1 MPVPRGQ
8 ALLFYYLHLQRNM
21 LGRTISL
28 YTNAYS
34 GLSKS
39 TWLLSLVMLV
49 NRSGTMVIPFMTIY
63 LTQPSMGYS
72 IGQAGLVMGIFGLGA
87 VCGGFLGG
95 RLTDRLGFYRVQLVT
110 LTGGGLLFMTLGQM
124 KSYPLICVCTFLLSV
139 VNEAFRPANSTAIA
153 HYCKEENRT
162 RSYSLNRLAVN
173 LGWAVGGAIGGI
185 LASINYH
192 LLFWVDGITN
202 ILAAILLRYFLSAA
216 ATSAPISAAAT
227 AAPIPKESAP
237 PAPAGSPYRDK
248 IYLQFIGCTIL
259 FAGCF
264 FQLFTILPVY
274 YKKVLHMPEY
284 MIGLLMTLNGVIIT
298 LFEMVLVFKLE
309 GKKENLF
316 YIFNGVLVVTLSFL
330 LLNILPLSVIS
341 AFICMLLV
349 TIGEIMAM
357 PFMNSFWIARTAKN
371 NRGQYAGLYTIAWST
386 AQALGPIGGSQ
397 GAEHWGFRTLW
408 WIVSGICL
416 LSAIGFRWLR
426 QNQAAAVNE

>member
-1 MPVPRGQ
+1 
-8 ALLFYYLHLQRNM
+8 M

-72 IGQAGLVMGIFGLGA
+72 ISQAGLVMGIFGLGA

-95 RLTDRLGFYRVQLVT
+95 KLTDRLGFYRVQLVT

-124 KSYPLICVCTFLLSV
+124 KSYPLICLCTFLLSL

-162 RSYSLNRLAVN
+162 RSYSLNRFAVN
-173 LGWAVGGAIGGI
+173 LGWAVGGALGGI

-192 LLFWVDGITN
+192 LLFWVDGTTN
-202 ILAAILLRYFLSAA
+202 ILAALLLRIFLSPSASEETNRKA
-216 ATSAPISAAAT
+216 ETTKAPIASA
-227 AAPIPKESAP
+227 
-237 PAPAGSPYRDK
+237 YRDK
-248 IYLQFIGCTIL
+248 VYLKFIGCTFLLAI
-259 FAGCF
+259 CF
-264 FQLFTILPVY
+264 FQIMTILPVY
-274 YKKVLHMPEY
+274 YKKIMHLPEY
-284 MIGLLMTLNGVIIT
+284 MIGLLLALNGVIIT

-309 GKKENLF
+309 GKRENLF
-316 YIFNGVLVVTLSFL
+316 YIFYGVFLVGLSFA
-330 LLNILPLSVIS
+330 LLNILPLSLMS
-341 AFICMLLV
+341 AFICMVLATL
-349 TIGEIMAM
+349 GEILAM
-357 PFMNSFWIARTAKN
+357 PFINSFWIARTTKA
-371 NRGQYAGLYTIAWST
+371 NRGEYAGLFTIAWSV
-386 AQALGPIGGSQ
+386 AQALGPMAGSET
-397 GAEHWGFRTLW
+397 AEYFSFRILW
-408 WIVSGICL
+408 WGTGGICL

-426 QNQAAAVNE
+426 QNKAVAIN